1 MLERK
6 STSPTLARQV
16 IERFR
21 LENFVSPSLVKFVR
35 EVTHRLLDE
44 FRRFTSRSHA
54 YRRDCSRKS
63 TIRHVVKVSQIRVGG
78 LVRHGERLVNVS
90 QTFHHVWMVTA
101 LVRRFERFR
110 QLAQSIAAIVDD
122 DGKLVVIQDDE
133 GVACRIG
140 ATRSVSLGVSARL
153 GLGDM
158 IRLLA
163 WTISS
168 RGPFRFIGIYMF
180 FRHFFRRVATHE
192 HDRQIEHAETAEDN
206 ASKVPHRHDLTDMV
220 EPALPSS
227 LEVQNATPRRVPI
240 GDTEDDDECATTLRS
255 QVEDESEWSFLS
267 HSVDSD

>member
-1 MLERK
+1 MYDVTKLLHMLK
-6 STSPTLARQV
+6 HDSVTSFNDAHRPRVATIDKRIPTRNMSATAQPQLNAHHDDQSELETGATRVATRGRGRRQPCITIELGRPEV
-16 IERFR
+16 I
-21 LENFVSPSLVKFVR
+21 LVGSGSSF
-35 EVTHRLLDE
+35 
-44 FRRFTSRSHA
+44 
-54 YRRDCSRKS
+54 
-63 TIRHVVKVSQIRVGG
+63 
-78 LVRHGERLVNVS
+78 
-90 QTFHHVWMVTA
+90 
-101 LVRRFERFR
+101 
-110 QLAQSIAAIVDD
+110 
-122 DGKLVVIQDDE
+122 

-180 FRHFFRRVATHE
+180 FRHFFRRVTT
-192 HDRQIEHAETAEDN
+192 HDRDAQIEHAEGN
-206 ASKVPHRHDLTDMV
+206 ASKVPHRHDLNDMV

-240 GDTEDDDECATTLRS
+240 GDAEDDDECAMTPRS
-255 QVEDESEWSFLS
+255 HVEDESEWSFVS